1 MCQQHK
7 VCKEQKVRG
16 PGNKTRRVEG
26 MARKEF
32 PGNDKLWFVVSL
44 VFVFP
49 FQEERKLLFSLNYGS
64 IHSLLSQILTVRTG
78 LIPRLHSLG
87 MRLGYVERNKFEQ
100 GYVHVFFFQWV
111 KLILQV
117 SLNSLFS
124 CM

>member
-1 MCQQHK
+1 
-7 VCKEQKVRG
+7 
-16 PGNKTRRVEG
+16 

-44 VFVFP
+44 VFVSP

-87 MRLGYVERNKFEQ
+87 MGLGYVERNKFEQ
-100 GYVHVFFFQWV
+100 GYVHVFFLQWV